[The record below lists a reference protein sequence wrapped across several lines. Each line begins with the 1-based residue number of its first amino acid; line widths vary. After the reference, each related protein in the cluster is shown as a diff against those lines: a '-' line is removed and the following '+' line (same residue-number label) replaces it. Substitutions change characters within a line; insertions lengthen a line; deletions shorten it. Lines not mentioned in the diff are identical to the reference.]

1 MKLNLVLVILISYL
15 PEICWPEMVKGCLL
29 RHVLL
34 IGYTCTVVMFCNI
47 MFGCKEKKKEK
58 LKSTFQQIYAPLMS
72 THLAYIYELPAPKIL
87 RCCKRRKSC
96 KLVWYR
102 FLQASWNV
110 GVLKRKILTLQAKII
125 CHVYDYWPVF
135 PVTKYLVHELSPLIW
150 IFFLLRIW

>member
-1 MKLNLVLVILISYL
+1 MILIIYL
-15 PEICWPEMVKGCLL
+15 PEICWPEMVNRFLF

-34 IGYTCTVVMFCNI
+34 IGITCVVVIFYNVR
-47 MFGCKEKKKEK
+47 FGCKERRRRKKWN
-58 LKSTFQQIYAPLMS
+58 LNFQQINASLMS
-72 THLAYIYELPAPKIL
+72 THLAYIYEPPAPKIL